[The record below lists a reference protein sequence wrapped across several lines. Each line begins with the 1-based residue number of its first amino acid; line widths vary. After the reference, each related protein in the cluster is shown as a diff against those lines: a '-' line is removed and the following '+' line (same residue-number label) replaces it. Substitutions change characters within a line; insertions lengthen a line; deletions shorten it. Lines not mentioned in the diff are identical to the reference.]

1 MSREKRN
8 HWLSVILVN
17 VIILILMHFLWPVCL
32 LVPILSALVMLL
44 VLYVTVKF
52 IMSLTTRR
60 KAKGSKQKARPPAL
74 WQTRLFPI
82 GIADCTAITGPAARP
97 AQ

>member
-1 MSREKRN
+1 MFKTRKVAYYWQTVLPMSREKRN

-17 VIILILMHFLWPVCL
+17 VIILILMHFLWPVRL

-52 IMSLTTRR
+52 IMMAVVPDHPKEGQR
-60 KAKGSKQKARPPAL
+60 Q
-74 WQTRLFPI
+74 
-82 GIADCTAITGPAARP
+82 
-97 AQ
+97 